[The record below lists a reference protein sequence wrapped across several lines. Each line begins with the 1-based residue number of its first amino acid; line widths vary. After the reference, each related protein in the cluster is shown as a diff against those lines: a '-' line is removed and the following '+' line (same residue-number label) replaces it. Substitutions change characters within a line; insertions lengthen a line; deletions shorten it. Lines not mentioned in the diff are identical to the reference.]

1 MQDQRR
7 VQPEEPLAV
16 MVDLDNPIE
25 YFIPRRGGL
34 EVGRVVELLPG
45 EVTVRRYLMHADLS
59 RRLRSIQELY

>member
-1 MQDQRR
+1 
-7 VQPEEPLAV
+7 

-34 EVGRVVELLPG
+34 EVGRAVELLPG

-59 RRLRSIQELY
+59 RRLHSIQELY